1 MSCLF
6 NSLSYFVSIDPH
18 KLRQEICD
26 YLQQNKPIID
36 GLDTNTILK
45 MEESN
50 YIHKMRQSTTQGGAI
65 EIQVACNIWNM
76 CINVINIRD
85 NHNNNNKN
93 IIEFIPVNKKIDK
106 TFKITWSG
114 GHYEPIRE

>member
-1 MSCLF
+1 M
-6 NSLSYFVSIDPH
+6 
-18 KLRQEICD
+18 ICD
-26 YLQQNKPIID
+26 YLQENKPIIE
-36 GLDTNTILK
+36 GIETHNILK
-45 MEESN
+45 YEN
-50 YIHKMRQSTTQGGAI
+50 NDVNKYINNMRLSSTWGGAI